1 MDADA
6 AESEPSNEADRTGD
20 AAASEGA
27 TGPEDAA
34 DSGAGGSAAGDG
46 AAGAS
51 DRRASRSRLATAL
64 PWEDRTFRA
73 VAAVTAAALLVRLVR
88 LGTRTAHWD
97 EGRVAFWALRYAE
110 TGYFEYRAIVH
121 GPFLFQVDRWLF
133 ALFGPSDFVARLP
146 VALVG
151 GLLPLAAW
159 GLRDRLRD
167 AEVVALA
174 LFLSANPLLLY
185 YSRFARNDV
194 LVAGFCTL
202 AFVAFLRAYDSRRPR
217 YVYAGAAL
225 LALGFTTKENA
236 LLYVACWLGAA
247 ALLLDHRLLGAVR
260 ADGSDAAVGGARIRR
275 ALRSPGHWLPVAAVV
290 AAMPPVVDR
299 LGYGVEG
306 ALLVAVGAVGY
317 ALAVD
322 GRLRYLAVLP
332 LAGVVV
338 AAVGGLA
345 PAPVVAVWYALGWL
359 LAALLVLDAR
369 LFAGTGGGADADTR
383 LPPALG
389 ACLLFFAV
397 VVFFYAPRAG
407 PTGELGLWR
416 ALSDPRLLPALLE
429 EAVVGSW
436 TEFRATWAPG
446 DPFDPERLSQF
457 PGRMRNMVGTM
468 RTTAGALTAFAAV
481 GLLVDRYA
489 GEGPRD
495 VVAFAGYWGI
505 ASVFGYPYATDIW
518 APWVAVHAVVPLAL
532 PAAVGL
538 AGVYRLGARAWAISR
553 SSEEN
558 TTPAGAELAPDGGS
572 PDTGPP
578 AEAEADADV
587 DADGGGPVE
596 RLEPY
601 ARVVTVLAA
610 LVLVVT
616 AVPVAVTAV
625 DLAYLNGDDHRR
637 VLPGVDS
644 KNEYAL
650 QWAQPGTDLKRSLET
665 VGEVSETNEGVD
677 VLLVGSETPSG
688 SPVFYMP
695 AETVCQRLPPVHTPT
710 DRCDDPDRGNWH
722 SRLPLPWYLEAQGSA
737 VDSVPPGADLL
748 TRDVF
753 PPVVVAYQWDRNRV
767 QTALPD
773 RYEASAHRFKLWS
786 EEVVVFVDPRAVD
799 DDGDG
804 DGGADSDADAAVDV
818 DLEPTH

>member
-1 MDADA
+1 VAI
-6 AESEPSNEADRTGD
+6 
-20 AAASEGA
+20 
-27 TGPEDAA
+27 
-34 DSGAGGSAAGDG
+34 
-46 AAGAS
+46 
-51 DRRASRSRLATAL
+51 AL
-64 PWEDRTFRA
+64 
-73 VAAVTAAALLVRLVR
+73 AALVARLFR
-88 LGTRTAHWD
+88 LGTRIAHWD

-167 AEVVALA
+167 GEVVALA

-202 AFVAFLRAYDSRRPR
+202 AFVAFVRAYDSRRPR

-225 LALGFTTKENA
+225 LALGFTAKENA

-260 ADGSDAAVGGARIRR
+260 TGETGAAVDGARIRR

-306 ALLVAVGAVGY
+306 ALLVAVGTVGY

-345 PAPVVAVWYALGWL
+345 PAPAVAVWYVLGWL

-369 LFAGTGGGADADTR
+369 LFAGAGADADTR

-538 AGVYRLGARAWAISR
+538 AGVYRLGARAWTVSR
-553 SSEEN
+553 SSEN
-558 TTPAGAELAPDGGS
+558 IAPASAELAPDGGS
-572 PDTGPP
+572 PDGGSPDGGSPDGGSPDGGSSDAGPP
-578 AEAEADADV
+578 AEADADV
-587 DADGGGPVE
+587 DGGGPVE
-596 RLEPY
+596 RLGPH

-688 SPVFYMP
+688 NPVFYMP

-722 SRLPLPWYLEAQGSA
+722 SRLPLPWYLEAQGST

-748 TRDVF
+748 TRDAF
-753 PPVVVAYQWDRNRV
+753 PPVVIAYQWDRNRV

-773 RYEASAHRFKLWS
+773 RYEASTHRFKLWS

-799 DDGDG
+799 GD
-804 DGGADSDADAAVDV
+804 ADTDAAVGADP
-818 DLEPTH
+818 EPTH